1 MTRAI
6 ATDRPLARLA
16 DLRLAKAGRPIL
28 DGVALDVF
36 AGELLALVGPNG
48 AGKSSALKC
57 LGGIEA
63 AWSGRIELEGRPLAD
78 FSADERARRIAYL
91 PQFFAPHWD
100 LSVADLL
107 DIGQRRGLASLGWSA
122 IGRPAPAPAPAPRA
136 GGRPERSVGLLRDL
150 ELTELLERRFASL
163 SGGERA
169 RALLAQALIAGPSLL
184 LADEPIA
191 SLDPAHQLRTM
202 RYLRRCRSATASLV
216 VLHDLN
222 LALRFADR
230 IAVMADG
237 RVVSCGTSDKVV
249 NSGILA
255 EVFGLCFE
263 THRTSW
269 GRAVLP
275 GGDEPAH

>member
-6 ATDRPLARLA
+6 AAEDSPLARLSG
-16 DLRLAKAGRPIL
+16 LRLAKAGRPIL
-28 DGVALDVF
+28 DGVALDVC

-48 AGKSSALKC
+48 AGKSSALRC

-63 AWSGRIELEGRPLAD
+63 AWSGRIELEGRALAD

-107 DIGQRRGLASLGWSA
+107 DIGRRRGLTSLGWRA
-122 IGRPAPAPAPAPRA
+122 IGRPAPVSD
-136 GGRPERSVGLLRDL
+136 GGRRERSGGLLRDL

-237 RVVSCGTSDKVV
+237 RVVSCGTSDEVV
-249 NSGILA
+249 NSGILS

-275 GGDEPAH
+275 GGDEPVP

>member
-6 ATDRPLARLA
+6 ATDSPLARLA
-16 DLRLAKAGRPIL
+16 DLHLAKAGRPIL

-57 LGGIEA
+57 LGGVEA

-91 PQFFAPHWD
+91 PQFFEPHWD
-100 LSVADLL
+100 LSAADLL

-122 IGRPAPAPAPAPRA
+122 IERPAPAPRA
-136 GGRPERSVGLLRDL
+136 GGRPERLGGLLQDL

-191 SLDPAHQLRTM
+191 SLDPSHQLRTM
-202 RYLRRCRSATASLV
+202 RYLRRYRSATASLV

-237 RVVSCGTSDKVV
+237 RVVSCGTSEEVV
-249 NSGILA
+249 NSGILT

-275 GGDEPAH
+275 D

>member
-1 MTRAI
+1 MTDP
-6 ATDRPLARLA
+6 TTTYRPLAHLSG
-16 DLRLAKAGRPIL
+16 LRLAKGGRPVL

-36 AGELLALVGPNG
+36 AGELLALIGPNG

-57 LGGIEA
+57 LGGIEE
-63 AWSGRIELEGRPLAD
+63 AWSGRIELEGRPLAA
-78 FSADERARRIAYL
+78 FPTGERARRIAYL
-91 PQFFAPHWD
+91 PQFFAPHWE

-107 DIGQRRGLASLGWSA
+107 DIGQRRGLMSLGSGD
-122 IGRPAPAPAPAPRA
+122 IGWPALSTSDPPARLNQ
-136 GGRPERSVGLLRDL
+136 LLRDL
-150 ELTELLERRFASL
+150 ELTGLLDRRFASL

-169 RALLAQALIAGPSLL
+169 RALLAQALVTRPSLL

-202 RYLRRCRSATASLV
+202 QYLRRCRHETAALV

-237 RVVSCGTSDKVV
+237 RMVACGQRDDIVA
-249 NSGILA
+249 SGVLT
-255 EVFGLCFE
+255 EVFGVRFE
-263 THRTSW
+263 AHVTSW
-269 GRAVLP
+269 GQALLP
-275 GGDEPAH
+275 G

>member
-1 MTRAI
+1 MTEAI
-6 ATDRPLARLA
+6 ATHSPLARLS

-28 DGVALDVF
+28 DGVTLDVF

-63 AWSGRIELEGRPLAD
+63 AWSGRIELAGRPLAD
-78 FSADERARRIAYL
+78 FPAHERARRVAYL
-91 PQFFAPHWD
+91 PQFFAPHWE

-107 DIGQRRGLASLGWSA
+107 DIGQRRGLTALRWNA
-122 IGRPAPAPAPAPRA
+122 IGRPSPAAGDTPA
-136 GGRPERSVGLLRDL
+136 RSGGLLQDL

-169 RALLAQALIAGPSLL
+169 RALLAQALITGPSLL

-202 RYLRRCRSATASLV
+202 QYLRQCRTETASLV

-230 IAVMADG
+230 IAVMAEG
-237 RVVSCGTSDKVV
+237 RVVVCGTSEEIAA
-249 NSGILA
+249 SGILT
-255 EVFGLCFE
+255 EVFGVRFE
-263 THRTSW
+263 AHLTSW
-269 GRAVLP
+269 GRALLP
-275 GGDEPAH
+275 G

>member
-1 MTRAI
+1 MTQAI
-6 ATDRPLARLA
+6 ATHRPLARLSE
-16 DLRLAKAGRPIL
+16 LRLAKAGRPIL

-78 FSADERARRIAYL
+78 FSAHERARRVSYL
-91 PQFFAPHWD
+91 PQFFAPHWE

-107 DIGQRRGLASLGWSA
+107 DIGRRRGLTALGWSA
-122 IGRPAPAPAPAPRA
+122 TRRLAPAPAA
-136 GGRPERSVGLLRDL
+136 GNTPERSGGLLQDL

-202 RYLRRCRSATASLV
+202 QHLRQCRSETASLV

-230 IAVMADG
+230 IAVMAEG
-237 RVVSCGTSDKVV
+237 RVVVCGTNEKIAA
-249 NSGILA
+249 SGVLT
-255 EVFGLCFE
+255 EVFGVRFE
-263 THRTSW
+263 AHSTSW
-269 GRAVLP
+269 GRALLP
-275 GGDEPAH
+275 G